1 MFIYSIYSTPVAQVI
16 SEALKTDCLEATK
29 FCFDKK
35 NLIAKQST
43 WLHSVFLDL
52 LIWTTLIPSHSLIC
66 THVDDVNT
74 NMNFLFPWKLEL
86 WPMVPLSKVTT
97 GLERKLRGQILRW
110 CKLAQFHW
118 SQWKSTN
125 LHVWT
130 SGPTVVINRILPK
143 RNVFQA
149 REKLK

>member
-1 MFIYSIYSTPVAQVI
+1 MFIGSIYSTPVPKSYQKLWRLSRSYKVLFW
-16 SEALKTDCLEATK
+16 LK
-29 FCFDKK
+29 KK
-35 NLIAKQST
+35 NSLQNKAH

-52 LIWTTLIPSHSLIC
+52 LIWTTLIPSHSLVC
-66 THVDDVNT
+66 FLVNVVNT

-86 WPMVPLSKVTT
+86 WQIVPLSKVTT

-110 CKLAQFHW
+110 CKLAQLHW

-125 LHVWT
+125 LHVRT